1 MRETLEEFS
10 QIFILNFGKSGPFV
24 LFVYSVY
31 LLWNK
36 SNLLYY
42 YISGVFLD
50 AILNLVLKGLIKEPR
65 PSEDPKLFNVALK
78 HSIRF
83 KFINGY
89 PYDVFG
95 MPSGHAESVFFSTV
109 FIYLAL
115 KDIKISILYLIISL
129 LTMYQRVLFNSHTVL
144 QVLAGALVG
153 ILFAGFIYFMAR
165 QKIMGKLRAKKDDD
179 GPI

>member
-1 MRETLEEFS
+1 MRETLEEFAR
-10 QIFILNFGKSGPFV
+10 IFILNFGKSGPFV
-24 LFVYSVY
+24 LFIYSVY

-50 AILNLVLKGLIKEPR
+50 TILNLVLKGIIKEPR

-165 QKIMGKLRAKKDDD
+165 QKIIGKLRAKKDDD

>member
-1 MRETLEEFS
+1 MSDFLEEYAK
-10 QIFILNFGKSGPFV
+10 IFIYNFGKSGPLV
-24 LFVYSVY
+24 LFVYSLY

-42 YISGVFLD
+42 YICGIFLD

-65 PSEDPKLFNVALK
+65 PSEDPKLFNLALK
-78 HSIRF
+78 HSARF

-95 MPSGHAESVFFSTV
+95 MPSGHSESVFFSTI

-115 KDIKISILYLIISL
+115 KDIKITILYLIISL
-129 LTMYQRVLFNSHTVL
+129 LTMYHRVLTNNHTVL

-153 ILFAGFIYFMAR
+153 ILFAGFIYLMAR
-165 QKIMGKLRAKKDDD
+165 QKIIGRLRAKKDDD

>member
-1 MRETLEEFS
+1 MYNY
-10 QIFILNFGKSGPFV
+10 INIILNFIGTYGPII
-24 LFVYSVY
+24 LFLISVF

-36 SNLLYY
+36 SNYLTY
-42 YISGVFLD
+42 YIYGY
-50 AILNLVLKGLIKEPR
+50 ILNLLLTLFLKGVFKQPR
-65 PSEDPKLFNVALK
+65 PSEDQKLFKLAIK
-78 HSIRF
+78 ESKSIY
-83 KFINGY
+83 FIDGY
-89 PYDVFG
+89 PHDVFG
-95 MPSGHAESVFFSTV
+95 MPSGHAQSAFFSTV

-153 ILFAGFIYFMAR
+153 ILFGGFIHLMAR
-165 QKIMGKLRAKKDDD
+165 QKIIGKLRAKKDDN

>member
-1 MRETLEEFS
+1 MSEFLEEYAK
-10 QIFILNFGKSGPFV
+10 IFIHNFGKTGPLV
-24 LFVYSVY
+24 LFIYSLY

-36 SNLLYY
+36 SNLFYY
-42 YISGVFLD
+42 YICGVFLNS
-50 AILNLVLKGLIKEPR
+50 ILNIFLKGLIKEPR

-83 KFINGY
+83 KFVNGY
-89 PYDVFG
+89 PHDVFG
-95 MPSGHAESVFFSTV
+95 MPSGHSQSAFFSTIFV
-109 FIYLAL
+109 YLAL

-129 LTMYQRVLFNSHTVL
+129 LTMYQRVLFKSHTVL

-153 ILFAGFIYFMAR
+153 ILFGGFIYFMAR
-165 QKIMGKLRAKKDDD
+165 QNITGKLRAKKDDY